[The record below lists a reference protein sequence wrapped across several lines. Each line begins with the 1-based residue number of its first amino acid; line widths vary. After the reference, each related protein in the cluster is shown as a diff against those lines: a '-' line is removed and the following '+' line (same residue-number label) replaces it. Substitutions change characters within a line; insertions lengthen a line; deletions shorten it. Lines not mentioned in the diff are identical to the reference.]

1 MTGRSLFSAFK
12 KTLWMKVAA
21 ILSTIAVIAA
31 MVVFL
36 GTSSNDVDTTDA
48 TIGLGT
54 SLGTDAPIP
63 GDDGN
68 GGGDDNGGD
77 GNGGGS
83 DGGGDNGGDGNG
95 GGDGGGDNGGDGNG
109 GGDGGGG
116 SGGSGGSG
124 GTSGGGG
131 GSGGSGGGSGGG
143 GGGALPP
150 SGPSLCGPQEF
161 LGGLPEFVAKIG
173 NPNLIPTVINNDPI
187 YNKKW
192 KLFDFITPDLPL
204 PAPIGAPITIIGG
217 FNQAYMP
224 LGDIVK
230 GQCPRIT
237 GDPHVYTI
245 DGWRYDFMAV
255 GEYVAM
261 RSDDG
266 TVEVQIRTVPY
277 LLTSNRASGVAGVA
291 LTVDGRTLV
300 VDNMADELVTL
311 DGAPLVAPAAIR
323 TDNDAY
329 ILVDEKEITVFW
341 PDGFTTVSMT
351 RVGTNTMS
359 VYFTLAT
366 EFRDGVG
373 GLMGNADTDRLND
386 PSFPDGT
393 VSGNDFEAINRDL
406 RDAWRVTGD
415 ESLFEGPTQFRED
428 FPTEQIRLTGAEARL
443 AREVCVGAGVVVDGL
458 LEECTIDVALSG
470 DPAAAEVQVEAQTER
485 FRVRRATD
493 GVSAVDPS
501 LVGNNPGRAW
511 QVAPVVIDGTR
522 AWTFETDE
530 TDITGVRAVVP
541 TSDGEA
547 LVVDVNNGL
556 FLINTD
562 GEILWNLEANLVAGV
577 TPLVVGDTAYVATT
591 TGVAAVGLDGRPRW
605 ELLLHGREEVVS
617 LGYADGKIIATTTSS
632 RVGLVLGIDPA
643 TGEVLWETAS
653 EVTIAT
659 VSLDTAVA
667 IADGLIVVEGER
679 GVVLALDPATG
690 DTVWTYEPERTDTVS
705 GISIS
710 DGVVYVAGRASG
722 LTALDLATGE
732 LRWTV
737 KSPAAG
743 VTFRVAVGSGI
754 AVMADTSNV
763 WAVDVATGSLQ
774 WTVDKAEVD
783 LGGQPIISGDLVY
796 LNARPRQLVVLS
808 VSDGSEVLRID
819 ESLDSAAQDANR
831 GFIGAPVQFGG
842 LILVIDNAGDLV
854 AYR

>member
-1 MTGRSLFSAFK
+1 MTGRSIFSAFK
-12 KTLWMKVAA
+12 ETLWMKVAA
-21 ILSTIAVIAA
+21 ILSAIAVIAA

-36 GTSSNDVDTTDA
+36 GTSADDVDSTDA

-54 SLGTDAPIP
+54 SQGTDAPDP

-68 GGGDDNGGD
+68 GGDDNGGD
-77 GNGGGS
+77 DNG
-83 DGGGDNGGDGNG
+83 GGGDNGGDGNG
-95 GGDGGGDNGGDGNG
+95 GGDGSGDNGGDGNG
-109 GGDGGGG
+109 GGGG

-131 GSGGSGGGSGGG
+131 GSGGSGGGSGGAG
-143 GGGALPP
+143 GGGLPP

-161 LGGLPEFVAKIG
+161 LGGLPEFVAKLG
-173 NPNLIPTVINNDPI
+173 NPNLIPKPFRNNPFRP
-187 YNKKW
+187 K
-192 KLFDFITPDLPL
+192 
-204 PAPIGAPITIIGG
+204 APFQIPGGKFFPVKAPITIING

-311 DGAPLVAPAAIR
+311 DGVALVAPAAIR

-359 VYFTLAT
+359 VYFTLAV

-386 PSFPDGT
+386 PSMPDGSRVPT
-393 VSGNDFEAINRDL
+393 EFEAINRTL
-406 RDAWRVTGD
+406 RDAWRVTGG
-415 ESLFEGPTQFRED
+415 ESLFEGPTQFRAD
-428 FPTEQIRLTGAEARL
+428 FPTEQIRLTGAEARM
-443 AREVCVGAGVVVDGL
+443 AREVCVGAGVVVGNL

-485 FRVRRATD
+485 LRVVYVGED
-493 GVSAVDPS
+493 VPVAVDPS

-522 AWTFETDE
+522 AWTFETAE
-530 TDITGVRAVVP
+530 GDIAGVRAVVP
-541 TSDGEA
+541 TPDGNA
-547 LVVDVNNGL
+547 VVVDINNGL
-556 FLINTD
+556 LLIDAGGN
-562 GEILWNLEANLVAGV
+562 ILWTVEADVVARV
-577 TPLVVGDTAYVATT
+577 TPLVVGDTAY
-591 TGVAAVGLDGRPRW
+591 
-605 ELLLHGREEVVS
+605 
-617 LGYADGKIIATTTSS
+617 IATTD
-632 RVGLVLGIDPA
+632 GLVA
-643 TGEVLWETAS
+643 
-653 EVTIAT
+653 
-659 VSLDTAVA
+659 
-667 IADGLIVVEGER
+667 
-679 GVVLALDPATG
+679 
-690 DTVWTYEPERTDTVS
+690 
-705 GISIS
+705 
-710 DGVVYVAGRASG
+710 
-722 LTALDLATGE
+722 
-732 LRWTV
+732 
-737 KSPAAG
+737 
-743 VTFRVAVGSGI
+743 
-754 AVMADTSNV
+754 
-763 WAVDVATGSLQ
+763 
-774 WTVDKAEVD
+774 
-783 LGGQPIISGDLVY
+783 
-796 LNARPRQLVVLS
+796 
-808 VSDGSEVLRID
+808 
-819 ESLDSAAQDANR
+819 
-831 GFIGAPVQFGG
+831 
-842 LILVIDNAGDLV
+842 
-854 AYR
+854 

>member
-1 MTGRSLFSAFK
+1 MTGKSLFSVFK

-21 ILSTIAVIAA
+21 VLSAIAVIAA
-31 MVVFL
+31 MVVLL
-36 GTSSNDVDTTDA
+36 GTSANDVDPSDA
-48 TIGLGT
+48 TIGFGT
-54 SLGTDAPIP
+54 AQATDAPDP

-68 GGGDDNGGD
+68 GDDDGGDDNGGGSGGD
-77 GNGGGS
+77 DNGGGS
-83 DGGGDNGGDGNG
+83 GGDDNGGGSGGDGNG
-95 GGDGGGDNGGDGNG
+95 GDGN
-109 GGDGGGG
+109 GGGG

-124 GTSGGGG
+124 GTGG
-131 GSGGSGGGSGGG
+131 GSGGSGGGSGGVG
-143 GGGALPP
+143 GGGLPP

-173 NPNLIPTVINNDPI
+173 NPDLIPTIINNDPI
-187 YNKKW
+187 FGKNW
-192 KLFDFITPDLPL
+192 KVFDFVTPDLPI
-204 PAPIGAPITIIGG
+204 PAPIGVPITLLGG
-217 FNQAYMP
+217 FNEAYMP

-255 GEYVAM
+255 GEYVAL

-277 LLTSNRASGVAGVA
+277 LTSNRASGVAGVA

-300 VDNMADELVTL
+300 VDNTAEELVTL
-311 DGAPLVAPAAIR
+311 DGVPLVAPAAIR
-323 TDNDAY
+323 TENDGF
-329 ILVDEKEITVFW
+329 ILVDDKEIAVYW
-341 PDGFTTVSMT
+341 PDGFTSVSMT

-359 VYFTLAT
+359 VYFTLAV

-386 PSFPDGT
+386 PSMPDGSRVPT
-393 VSGNDFEAINRDL
+393 EFEAINRTL

-415 ESLFEGPTQFRED
+415 ESLFEGPSQFRAD
-428 FPTEQIRLTGAEARL
+428 FPTEQIRLTGVEARM
-443 AREVCVGAGVVVDGL
+443 AREVCVGAGVVVGGL

-485 FRVRRATD
+485 FRVRHATD

-522 AWTFETDE
+522 AWMFETDE
-530 TDITGVRAVVP
+530 TDVPGVRAVVP
-541 TSDGEA
+541 TPDGEA
-547 LVVDVNNGL
+547 LVVDINNGL
-556 FLINTD
+556 FLIDGD
-562 GEILWNLEANLVAGV
+562 GEILWNLEANLVAAV
-577 TPLVVGDTAYVATT
+577 TPLVVGDAAYVATT
-591 TGVAAVGLDGRPRW
+591 TGIAAVGLDGRPRW
-605 ELLLHGREEVVS
+605 ELILHGREQVVS
-617 LGYADGKIIATTTSS
+617 VGYADGKIIATTTSS

-653 EVTIAT
+653 EVTIAST
-659 VSLDTAVA
+659 STDTAVA

-690 DTVWTYEPERTDTVS
+690 DTVWTYEPDRTDTVS

-722 LTALDLATGE
+722 LTALDLATGT
-732 LRWTV
+732 LRWVV

-754 AVMADTSNV
+754 AVVANTANV
-763 WAVDVATGSLQ
+763 WAVDVATGSLR

-796 LNARPRQLVVLS
+796 LNARPRQLVVLR

-819 ESLDSAAQDANR
+819 ESLDSASQNANR
-831 GFIGAPVQFGG
+831 TFIGAPIQFGD

-854 AYR
+854 AYQ